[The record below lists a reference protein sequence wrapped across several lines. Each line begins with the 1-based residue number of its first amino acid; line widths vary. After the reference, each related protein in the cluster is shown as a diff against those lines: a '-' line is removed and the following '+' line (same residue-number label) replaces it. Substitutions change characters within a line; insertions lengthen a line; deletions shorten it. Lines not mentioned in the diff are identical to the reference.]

1 MGEGEGIEVERFWE
15 QATQLLASG
24 ESALLATV
32 MAVQRQ
38 VPRVSPPGAHLIVTA
53 ARTVGALDGRAV
65 DRVVVPLLR
74 AAFSSGAFVQQVTI
88 PEDVARGHGMLHGGC
103 VELLV
108 QPLSDFGLTMLQEV
122 TDALGRGESA
132 ALTTPLHRHG
142 ETEIPGKPALVRQ
155 GRTIGEVGDA
165 VLEVTLKAL
174 VEAEHPLRWESG
186 ERAACIDVV
195 RPLEPLVILGTT
207 LVAEPL
213 CELASRAGFLVT
225 LVDDTGYAT
234 PERYPNAAAIV
245 RDNDP
250 VEALL
255 ALNLTA
261 STFVVVMS
269 VAHRLDMPVVLRLRR
284 QPLRYLGMM
293 GNPSRVVKCFAALA
307 AEGFTTG
314 ELARVS
320 APIGLNL
327 GAKSPFEIAVA
338 ILAQLIQVRRGHS
351 GPVSDWAIPAPLA
364 AG

>member
-1 MGEGEGIEVERFWE
+1 VERFWE
-15 QATQLLASG
+15 QGVQLLASG
-24 ESALLATV
+24 EAALLATV

-53 ARTVGALDGRAV
+53 ARTVGALDGGAV
-65 DRVVVPLLR
+65 DHVVVPLLR
-74 AAFSSGAFVQQVTI
+74 AVFSSGALVQQVTI
-88 PEDVARGHGMLHGGC
+88 PEAVARGHGMLHGGS

-108 QPLSDFGLTMLQEV
+108 QPLSNFGPVMLQEV

-132 ALTTPLHRHG
+132 AFVIPLHRHG
-142 ETEIPGKPALVRQ
+142 ETEIPGKPALIRHGVV
-155 GRTIGEVGDA
+155 IGEVGDA
-165 VLEVTLKAL
+165 VLEVALKAL
-174 VEAEHPLRWESG
+174 VTTEHPLRWEFG
-186 ERAACIDVV
+186 EMAACIDVV
-195 RPLEPLVILGTT
+195 RPQEPLVIFGTT
-207 LVAEPL
+207 LVAESL
-213 CELASRAGFLVT
+213 CELASRAGFAVT

-245 RDNDP
+245 RDTDP

-261 STFVVVMS
+261 STSVVVMS
-269 VAHRLDMPVVLRLRR
+269 VAHRLDMPAVQRLRR

-293 GNPSRVVKCFAALA
+293 GNPSRVAKCFAALA
-307 AEGFTTG
+307 AEGFTPA

-327 GAKSPFEIAVA
+327 GAKTPFEIAVA
-338 ILAQLIQVRRGHS
+338 IMAQLIQVRRGHN

-364 AG
+364 LG